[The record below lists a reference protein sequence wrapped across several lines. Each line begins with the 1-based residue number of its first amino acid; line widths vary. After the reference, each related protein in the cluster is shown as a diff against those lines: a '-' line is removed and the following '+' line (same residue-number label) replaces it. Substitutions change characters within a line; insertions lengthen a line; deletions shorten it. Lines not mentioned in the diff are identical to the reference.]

1 MNDRMH
7 VSDSMSPVFTLG
19 ELAQRFAL
27 ELSAGSD
34 PSLRISGVHT
44 LAQATAGQL
53 SFFANSRY
61 RAELKQTGA
70 AAVLIAAKDQ
80 SDCTVPA
87 LIARDPYQ
95 AFAAI
100 AALFERRERMVAG
113 VHPSAVVE
121 AGALIDPS
129 AAIGPLSCIAGS
141 ARIAAGVQIGAHCVI
156 GPDCEVGPDTVLHPR
171 VTLVK
176 RVRLGARVILHSG
189 AVLGADGFGL
199 ARTREGWTKVPQMGG
214 VVLGDDCEVG
224 ANSTIDCGALGDTV
238 LAADVRIDNQVQIGH
253 NVQIGAHTAIAGCTG
268 IAGSAQI
275 GANCLIAGACGIG
288 GHISIPDG
296 TTILGMT
303 MVTHEIHQAGVY
315 AGGPPVMDNASWRRN
330 MARLRRL
337 DELARQVQQLTR
349 QSKQSEQG
357 SHSHD

>member
-1 MNDRMH
+1 
-7 VSDSMSPVFTLG
+7 MSRVAVIGFTLA
-19 ELAQRFAL
+19 ELAERFAL
-27 ELSAGSD
+27 QLPAGAD
-34 PSLRISGVHT
+34 GDVVISGVHT
-44 LAQATAGQL
+44 LESAGAGQL

-61 RAELKQTGA
+61 RAALKQTGA
-70 AAVLIAAKDQ
+70 AAVVIAAKDQ
-80 SDCTVPA
+80 SDCSVPA
-87 LIARDPYQ
+87 LLAADPYLAFSQIAR
-95 AFAAI
+95 
-100 AALFERRERMVAG
+100 LFEALPRVSAG
-113 VHPSAVVE
+113 VHVSAVVE
-121 AGALIDPS
+121 AGAQIDAS
-129 AAIGPLSCIAGS
+129 ATIEALSFVAAS
-141 ARIAAGVQIGAHCVI
+141 ARIAAGARIGAQCHI
-156 GPDCEVGPDTVLHPR
+156 GPDCEIGVDAVLQAR

-253 NVQIGAHTAIAGCTG
+253 NVHIGAHTAIAGCTG

-330 MARLRRL
+330 MARLRKL
-337 DELARQVQQLTR
+337 DELARQVQRLTKQL
-349 QSKQSEQG
+349 KQFEQG
-357 SHSHD
+357 SHAHD

>member
-1 MNDRMH
+1 
-7 VSDSMSPVFTLG
+7 MSPSRPSGQVYTLADLAARF
-19 ELAQRFAL
+19 ELQLDGAVDDAL
-27 ELSAGSD
+27 C
-34 PSLRISGVHT
+34 IHGVHT
-44 LAQATAGQL
+44 LERAQTGQL

-61 RAELKQTGA
+61 RSALRSTQA
-70 AAVLIAAKDQ
+70 SVVVISAKDRA
-80 SDCTVPA
+80 DCAVPV
-87 LIARDPYQ
+87 LIARDPYL
-95 AFAAI
+95 AFAGI
-100 AALFERRERMVAG
+100 ARLFETVSRARAG
-113 VHPSAVVE
+113 IHSTAVVE
-121 AGALIDPS
+121 DGAWVDDS
-129 AAIGPLSCIAGS
+129 ATIGPLCYVASS
-141 ARIAAGVQIGAHCVI
+141 ARVGAGAQIGAQCHI
-156 GPDCEVGPDTVLHPR
+156 GPDCEIGVDALLHPR

-268 IAGSAQI
+268 VAGSAQI

-303 MVTHEIHQAGVY
+303 MVTHEIHEPGVY

-330 MARLRRL
+330 MARLRKL
-337 DELARQVQQLTR
+337 DDLARQVQRLTR
-349 QSKQSEQG
+349 QASQG
-357 SHSHD
+357 SKSHD

>member
-1 MNDRMH
+1 
-7 VSDSMSPVFTLG
+7 MSALASAPEVPAVFTLA
-19 ELAQRFAL
+19 ELASRFAL
-27 ELSAGSD
+27 ELSPAAD
-34 PSLRISGVHT
+34 PELRISGVHT
-44 LAQATAGQL
+44 LEQAGAGQL
-53 SFFANSRY
+53 SFFANTRY
-61 RAELKQTGA
+61 RAALKQTRA
-70 AAVLIAAKDQ
+70 TAVVIAAKDLP
-80 SDCTVPA
+80 DCVTAA
-87 LIARDPYQ
+87 LIARDPYL

-100 AALFERRERMVAG
+100 AQLFERRERVSAG
-113 VHPSAVVE
+113 IHPSAVVE
-121 AGALIDPS
+121 AGAQIDAS
-129 AAIGPLSCIAGS
+129 AAIGPLSYVAAS
-141 ARIAAGVQIGAHCVI
+141 ARIAAGASIGAHCVV
-156 GPDCEVGPDTVLHPR
+156 GPDCEIGVDAVLHAR

-303 MVTHEIHQAGVY
+303 MVTHQIHEAGVY

-330 MARLRRL
+330 MARLRKL
-337 DELARQVQQLTR
+337 DELARQVQRLTKHV
-349 QSKQSEQG
+349 SQG
-357 SHSHD
+357 SNSHD